1 MVCGIVA
8 LVFTESFEDSKVL
21 RKPSLKR
28 PGRRSSGDVLDI
40 PKHTWQRPIKILESL
55 AKTP

>member
-28 PGRRSSGDVLDI
+28 PGRQSSGDVDI
-40 PKHTWQRPIKILESL
+40 PKHTWERPIKILESL